1 MRRVTAGMV
10 GFVGL
15 TLEIAYTRIVSFK
28 LFYYYT
34 YFVIGLALLGFGA
47 AATVTALSDRLR
59 RREVLDTRADPG
71 ARGGAARRAVV
82 PAGRA
87 HSDRRQRDLDVGVA
101 RAGRVRVPRRD
112 RGRAGADR
120 RVLRARA
127 GDLAADRRRL
137 GGRAA
142 PLLLGSRR
150 GRRSAACSQ
159 CRSSARS
166 ARRRWCCCRWSPS
179 PASGWR
185 SRSAAVTAPS
195 WRGPGWR

>member
-1 MRRVTAGMV
+1 MV

-59 RREVLDTRADPG
+59 RREVLDTVRILAPRSALVG
-71 ARGGAARRAVV
+71 VLSYLLVARIPTDVNDIWTSASL
-82 PAGRA
+82 GRA
-87 HSDRRQRDLDVGVA
+87 GFEFLV
-101 RAGRVRVPRRD
+101 RD
-112 RGRAGADR
+112 RGRAGVDR

-127 GDLAADRRRL
+127 GHLAADRRRL
-137 GGRAA
+137 GATCGACTSGILPA
-142 PLLLGSRR
+142 
-150 GRRSAACSQ
+150 RRSAACSQ

-166 ARRRWCCCRWSPS
+166 AHRRWCCCRWSPS
-179 PASGWR
+179 PASGW
-185 SRSAAVTAPS
+185 
-195 WRGPGWR
+195 